1 MTALSFGIQEVKAQN
16 PDFIKMIGYATKAPS
31 GHNTQPWKFIISESS
46 IEIHP
51 DFGQALPVVD
61 ASNRELY
68 ISLGCAAENL
78 IIAASESGYESSFS
92 IHIDDKNHTYIRID
106 LKKGKCLSSPLFEQ
120 IERRQT
126 NRRVYNKRMI
136 TQDTMSLLKSVFGEE
151 DTKVRFYKN
160 GSPDFLVLANL
171 ISEGNTVQMSDEAFK
186 AELLSWIR
194 YNKKHK
200 DKTKNGLTNE
210 VMGTPSAPAFIG
222 KPIVNSFLKPDKQ
235 NKTDME
241 KINSS
246 SHMVLFSTEQNNPEN
261 WILLGRR
268 LELFLLAATWLGIAN
283 AYLNQPCE
291 VESIAAM
298 LPSKLKLGNE
308 IPVLLLRIGYAEPMP
323 FAPRK
328 EINDVIEFK
337 NN

>member
-1 MTALSFGIQEVKAQN
+1 M
-16 PDFIKMIGYATKAPS
+16 
-31 GHNTQPWKFIISESS
+31 
-46 IEIHP
+46 
-51 DFGQALPVVD
+51 D
-61 ASNRELY
+61 AGNRELY
-68 ISLGCAAENL
+68 ISIGCAAENL

-92 IHIDDKNHTYIRID
+92 IQIDVNNHTYIKID
-106 LKKGKCLSSPLFEQ
+106 LNKGKCLSSPLFEQ

-136 TQDTMSLLKSVFGEE
+136 TQDTISLLKSVFGEE

-194 YNKKHK
+194 YNKSQK
-200 DKTKNGLTNE
+200 DKLRNGLTHE
-210 VMGTPSAPAFIG
+210 VMGTPSTPAFIG
-222 KPIVNSFLKPDKQ
+222 KPIVRTFLKPEKQ
-235 NKTDME
+235 NKTNIE
-241 KINSS
+241 KIISS
-246 SHMVLFSTEQNNPEN
+246 SHMILFCLEQNNPEN

-268 LELFLLAATWLGIAN
+268 LELFLLATAWLGIAN

-291 VESIAAM
+291 VENIAAV
-298 LPSKLKLGNE
+298 LPSKLNLGNE
-308 IPVLLLRIGYAEPMP
+308 IPVLLLRIGYAEPIP